1 MHAVFSMLSYVKR
14 ISRQLIREC
23 LRACLLL
30 SVSACAYMQTARDRV
45 QNGGPGTCL
54 RRNCMVKCKVV
65 DVKIDLDLKT
75 DLIDIMASEKVNDTI
90 SDNTGII
97 LRALDVLRSK
107 NKGQYIENVAEYCEK
122 EYGWDRPTTM
132 EAIDT
137 AKQKGAVK
145 ATMSHGKNALRVV
158 NSKFSTNNDEHTMIH
173 ETDMP
178 SQIQAI
184 CQDLIDLKRFVH
196 EEIINVKSMVSDK
209 HIASP
214 KRDVNEPDFQKNF
227 IKSHEERIYSLERLS
242 SEKQKVIDKL
252 LEDRS
257 TSSTHEPEPSRA
269 AKANESILIA
279 RIAELQSQVEWLKN
293 ENKSLVNVNQIL
305 HQEIGNLREPTH
317 DPGQKTSHDFI
328 KISRAKNFSPLTAYR
343 APNRSPNSTT
353 KAQQFRQNDANLNNR
368 FSVLTVEESSNDE
381 PEERDE
387 RQSIQS
393 NCTQHKS
400 RISKQSSDAQQNN
413 RKKPSVTILGDS
425 IVKHVEV
432 QRVQQSLQYKQ
443 RIYVKNFNG
452 ADIQDMNDFAKPI
465 IRKTPDKVILHIG
478 TNEIAKKNKEAE
490 QIAREIYD
498 LAQDIEA
505 RNITVAISELTPRAD
520 SEQNQ
525 VKNAAVN
532 VELGRLCT
540 SGRIPLI
547 KHNNIDA
554 TKHLNGSRLHLNNHG
569 TSLLAGNYI
578 KFLRR

>member
-1 MHAVFSMLSYVKR
+1 M
-14 ISRQLIREC
+14 
-23 LRACLLL
+23 
-30 SVSACAYMQTARDRV
+30 
-45 QNGGPGTCL
+45 
-54 RRNCMVKCKVV
+54 
-65 DVKIDLDLKT
+65 KIDLDLKT
-75 DLIDIMASEKVNDTI
+75 DLIDIMASERVNVTI
-90 SDNTGII
+90 SDHTDII
-97 LRALDVLRSK
+97 SRALDVLRSK
-107 NKGQYIENVAEYCEK
+107 NKGQYIKNVAEYCEK
-122 EYGWDRPTTM
+122 EYGWDRPATM

-137 AKQKGAVK
+137 AKQKGTVK

-173 ETDMP
+173 ETDMRG
-178 SQIQAI
+178 QIQAI
-184 CQDLIDLKRFVH
+184 CQDLIDLKKFVH

-209 HIASP
+209 QIASP
-214 KRDVNEPDFQKNF
+214 KRNVNEPDFQKNF
-227 IKSHEERIYSLERLS
+227 IKSLEDRTYSLEKLT

-257 TSSTHEPEPSRA
+257 TSNTHEPELSRA
-269 AKANESILIA
+269 AKANESMLIA
-279 RIAELQSQVEWLKN
+279 RIAELQSQAEWLEN
-293 ENKSLVNVNQIL
+293 ENKSLINVNQIL

-328 KISRAKNFSPLTAYR
+328 KISRAKNFSPLMAYR
-343 APNRSPNSTT
+343 APPNRSPNSTT
-353 KAQQFRQNDANLNNR
+353 KAQQFRQNAANLNNR
-368 FSVLTVEESSNDE
+368 FSVLTVEKSSNDE
-381 PEERDE
+381 SEERDE

-393 NCTQHKS
+393 NSIQHKS
-400 RISKQSSDAQQNN
+400 KISQQSSDAQQNN
-413 RKKPSVTILGDS
+413 PKKPSATIFGDS
-425 IVKHVEV
+425 IVKHVEG
-432 QRVQQSLQYKQ
+432 QREQQSLQYKQ

-478 TNEIAKKNKEAE
+478 MNEIAKKNKEAE

-525 VKNAAVN
+525 VKSAAVN

-540 SGRIPLI
+540 NGRIPLI

-554 TKHLNGSRLHLNNHG
+554 TKHLNCSRLHLNNHG